1 MGAREVPSLATWGRP
16 HTATGPAVRLAPLPI
31 CPLGIH
37 LCGSNARVAVERRE
51 NRHCVTYH
59 F

>member
-1 MGAREVPSLATWGRP
+1 MPGKFRLWPPGGA
-16 HTATGPAVRLAPLPI
+16 HTPPPDQLLAPLPI